1 MLVSYDCIEAELPY
15 FRHNLRV
22 VELLALLKLRCHIDD
37 SLLLPLKDLLQLGWT
52 DERDLDH
59 NPRLAEVLAV

>member
-37 SLLLPLKDLLQLGWT
+37 SLLLPLKDLLQLWWT

-59 NPRLAEVLAV
+59 NSRLAEVLAV